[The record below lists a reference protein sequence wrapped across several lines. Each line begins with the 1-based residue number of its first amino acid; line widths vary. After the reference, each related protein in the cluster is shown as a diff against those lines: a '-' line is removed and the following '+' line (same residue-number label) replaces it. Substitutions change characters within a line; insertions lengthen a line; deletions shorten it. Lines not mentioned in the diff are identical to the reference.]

1 MANKNETSAGDTAG
15 TVMKIPVALFLNPQ
29 SASLDWKQHT
39 ARIGSETLIEWWHRR
54 MQRLAG
60 SSVYIIAHSDA
71 QHRSLLDLNLE
82 RANIVTTTFSSSTRA
97 LAELTVRE
105 GLDHIALVSLGT
117 VLAPVEF
124 LNEMLSTHSALDN
137 DLTRTGGLPA
147 GVAPWVFSRRLLERL
162 SLLSGSELPSHPGLA
177 YKRLRTAS
185 KAASKLLA
193 DIKET
198 LIDAVAQYGAAPH
211 EMPLAVT
218 FNSQDEVDIANKV
231 LRLND
236 EPEGLDALRLWKRVQ
251 ISDNAER
258 LASLHFGSPIFSP
271 PSRPRVL
278 YVSNASAYSGA
289 EESLNQ
295 LVRKVDPNRFEK
307 YAVIGMPSRLEREL
321 ETAGARTLTLGDGFF
336 DPTIKNFIAVRN
348 LLDQLQPDLIHLN
361 GADGLPFLWNAV
373 ERKIPIVQHIRNGAL
388 ASFKEY
394 AEAATALIAVSRFL
408 RDDVLRF
415 AVERDRVHVIYD
427 EADTEYFH
435 PGVCDG
441 KAVRKRLGIVEEAK
455 VIVMVARFA
464 QNKRHDLMLDAFQ
477 QVREHVPAA
486 RLVLKGEVYR
496 EDGYYDRI
504 RQRIEEMNSDNA
516 ILHIP
521 FVDDIRE
528 IHAAADVLV
537 LCSDREGLGRCVVEA
552 MSMETPP
559 VVTDTGG
566 SHEIVEDGVSGVVV
580 PGGNASALAQGIIR
594 VLKDDDLAR
603 SLGREARRAAKRDLS
618 ADVSASRVMDIYDC
632 VLTSG
637 PIGRP
642 EVTRVD
648 HLAGANLTASVSE
661 SEESLGS
668 FVS

>member
-1 MANKNETSAGDTAG
+1 MANKTETCAEDNAA
-15 TVMKIPVALFLNPQ
+15 MRKIPVALFLNPQ
-29 SASLDWKQHT
+29 SDSLDWKQHT
-39 ARIGSETLIEWWHRR
+39 AQVGSETLIEWWYRR
-54 MQRLAG
+54 MRRVGA
-60 SSVYIIAHSDA
+60 SSIYIMAHSDA
-71 QHRSLLDLNLE
+71 QRRSLLDLNLE
-82 RANIVTTTFSSSTRA
+82 SANIVTTAFSSSTRA

-105 GLDHIALVSLGT
+105 GLDHIALLSLGT
-117 VLAPVEF
+117 ALGPIELV
-124 LNEMLSTHSALDN
+124 NEMLTTHSAFDN
-137 DLTRTGGLPA
+137 DLTRTNGLPV
-147 GVAPWVFSRRLLERL
+147 GVGPWIFSRRLLERL
-162 SLLSGSELPSHPGLA
+162 SLLSGPGIPSHPALV
-177 YKRLRTAS
+177 YKRLRAAS
-185 KAASKLLA
+185 SKTASKLLA

-198 LIDAVAQYGAAPH
+198 VFDVAARYATALN
-211 EMPLAVT
+211 EMPVALT
-218 FNSQDEVDIANKV
+218 FNSQDEVDIANRV
-231 LRLND
+231 LCLN
-236 EPEGLDALRLWKRVQ
+236 EPEGLEALRLWKQAQ
-251 ISDNAER
+251 ISDKAER
-258 LASLHFGSPIFSP
+258 LASLHFSAPLSSA

-307 YAVIGMPSRLEREL
+307 YAVVGMPSRLEREL
-321 ETAGARTLTLGDGFF
+321 EAAGAHTLTLGDGFF
-336 DPTIKNFIAVRN
+336 DPTIKNFIAVKN
-348 LLDQLQPDLIHLN
+348 VLDQLQPDLIHLN

-415 AVERDRVHVIYD
+415 AVARDRVHVIYD
-427 EADTEYFH
+427 EADTEYFR

-441 KAVRKRLGIVEEAK
+441 NAMRKRLGIADESK

-464 QNKRHDLMLDAFQ
+464 ENKRHDLMLDAFQ
-477 QVREHVPAA
+477 QVREQVPTA

-496 EDGYYDRI
+496 EDRYYDRI

-552 MSMETPP
+552 MCMETPP

-580 PGGNASALAQGIIR
+580 PGGNASALAEGIIR

-603 SLGREARRAAKRDLS
+603 SLGREARRAAKRHLS
-618 ADVSASRVMDIYDC
+618 ADVSASRVMEIYDC
-632 VLTSG
+632 VLNSG

-642 EVTRVD
+642 DVTSLH
-648 HLAGANLTASVSE
+648 HLAGASLTK